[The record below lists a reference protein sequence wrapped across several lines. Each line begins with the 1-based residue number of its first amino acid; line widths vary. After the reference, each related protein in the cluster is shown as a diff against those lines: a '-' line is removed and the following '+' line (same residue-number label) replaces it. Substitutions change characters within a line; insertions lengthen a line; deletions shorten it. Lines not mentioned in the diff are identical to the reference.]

1 MTKSEI
7 DAILS
12 RMEIRMAEL
21 GMSKEHFYELS
32 GISSASFSQWNTGA
46 HKPTKKKIGQAAAV
60 LGVSFEYLWFGE
72 GQKNK
77 PVLPEENELDS
88 AFIELL
94 TNNWGKLNS
103 KRRNLIEFIITTD
116 SKVIDMMST
125 IADTIG
131 KGKSE
136 NV

>member
-60 LGVSFEYLWFGE
+60 LGVSFEYLWLGE

-77 PVLPEENELDS
+77 PALPQENELDDELV
-88 AFIELL
+88 ELL
-94 TNNWGKLNS
+94 TELRPDEVQLLVAYAQGIIAARKNS
-103 KRRNLIEFIITTD
+103 
-116 SKVIDMMST
+116 
-125 IADTIG
+125 
-131 KGKSE
+131 
-136 NV
+136 

>member
-7 DAILS
+7 DAILL

-60 LGVSFEYLWFGE
+60 LGVSFEYLWLGE
-72 GQKNK
+72 GQKEK
-77 PVLPEENELDS
+77 PAPEGELDEKRKQLIQ
-88 AFIELL
+88 FI
-94 TNNWGKLNS
+94 
-103 KRRNLIEFIITTD
+103 RTTD
-116 SKVIDMMST
+116 DKMIDFLLDF
-125 IADTIG
+125 AERV
-131 KGKSE
+131 KPSE
-136 NV
+136 NK

>member
-60 LGVSFEYLWFGE
+60 LGVSFEYLWLGE
-72 GQKNK
+72 SQKNK
-77 PVLPEENELDS
+77 PATLEGSELTDAQREVLDYIKDKDEEDLKAFLAAFKAYNE
-88 AFIELL
+88 A
-94 TNNWGKLNS
+94 
-103 KRRNLIEFIITTD
+103 
-116 SKVIDMMST
+116 
-125 IADTIG
+125 
-131 KGKSE
+131 KGK
-136 NV
+136 